1 MTKYNY
7 EQAMNILSN
16 GNKVAENEISDLVN
30 RYIAIDER
38 TDPKAFEKM
47 SDLATEF
54 FALNLD
60 LKTAIM
66 DVSSG
71 TNWASYDLI
80 KYDIEIKDPEQK
92 KTSDLNRFL
101 TLVGFEMYRRGMTI

>member
-7 EQAMNILSN
+7 EQAMNLLSN
-16 GNKVAENEISDLVN
+16 GNKVVENKISDLVN
-30 RYIAIDER
+30 SYTEIDER
-38 TDPKAFEKM
+38 TDSNAFEKM
-47 SDLATEF
+47 SDLATKF

-66 DVSSG
+66 DVSRG

-80 KYDIEIKDPEQK
+80 KYDIEIEDPEQK

-101 TLVGFEMYRRGMTI
+101 TLVGFEMYRREMTL